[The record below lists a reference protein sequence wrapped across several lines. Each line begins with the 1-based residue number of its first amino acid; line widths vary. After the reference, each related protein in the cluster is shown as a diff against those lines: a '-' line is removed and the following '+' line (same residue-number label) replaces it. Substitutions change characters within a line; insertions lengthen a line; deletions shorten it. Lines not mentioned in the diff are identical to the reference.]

1 MTDTEKTIKI
11 YTLNK
16 EDETII
22 PLIEETFRSQNIPIE
37 IRSKYDTAYNGIFIG
52 QKGLADIYVMKRDK
66 QASIAILEDLLNRR

>member
-1 MTDTEKTIKI
+1 MNNMEKTIKI

-22 PLIEETFRSQNIPIE
+22 PLIEETFKDKNIPIE
-37 IRSKYDTAYNGIFIG
+37 IRSKYDTAYDGIFIG

-66 QASIAILEDLLNRR
+66 EEGLTILQDLLNRE

>member
-1 MTDTEKTIKI
+1 MKNMEKTIKI

-22 PLIEETFRSQNIPIE
+22 PLIEETFKDKNIPIE
-37 IRSKYDTAYNGIFIG
+37 IRSKYDTAYDGIFIG

-66 QASIAILEDLLNRR
+66 EEGLTILQDLLNQE